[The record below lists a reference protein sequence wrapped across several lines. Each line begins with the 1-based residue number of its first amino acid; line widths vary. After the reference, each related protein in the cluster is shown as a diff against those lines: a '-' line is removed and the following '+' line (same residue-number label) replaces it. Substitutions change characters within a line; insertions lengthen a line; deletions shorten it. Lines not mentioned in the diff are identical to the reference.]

1 MLTGKQQ
8 QLLLYINK
16 HLTQNG
22 VAPSFEEMKRAVNLK
37 SKSGIHRLI
46 TSLEERG
53 FIKRLKHKARAMA
66 ITKSLGFD
74 KDNTNETNKSII
86 NYDDD
91 LNKETKE
98 PIKTI
103 KINSSLIIGEGAT
116 IKGVLIEENEITVK
130 GAVDGDIQCKNL
142 IVGKTGSI
150 KGKIKAD
157 TLYVEGSIEGE
168 INVKELLKLMSSS
181 YVSGKMSYGSLQINE
196 GGKLLGELEFKDK
209 NIIQEEF
216 KDWKTI

>member
-1 MLTGKQQ
+1 MS
-8 QLLLYINK
+8 LLK
-16 HLTQNG
+16 
-22 VAPSFEEMKRAVNLK
+22 LK
-37 SKSGIHRLI
+37 SKTEPLY
-46 TSLEERG
+46 
-53 FIKRLKHKARAMA
+53 
-66 ITKSLGFD
+66 
-74 KDNTNETNKSII
+74 TNKSIN

-91 LNKETKE
+91 LNKEIKE

-116 IKGVLIEENEITVK
+116 IKGEIIEENEITVN
-130 GAVDGDIQCKNL
+130 GSVDGDIQCKNL

>member
-1 MLTGKQQ
+1 MS
-8 QLLLYINK
+8 LLK
-16 HLTQNG
+16 
-22 VAPSFEEMKRAVNLK
+22 LK
-37 SKSGIHRLI
+37 SKTEPLHS
-46 TSLEERG
+46 
-53 FIKRLKHKARAMA
+53 
-66 ITKSLGFD
+66 
-74 KDNTNETNKSII
+74 NKSII
-86 NYDDD
+86 NSDDD
-91 LNKETKE
+91 LNKEIKE

-116 IKGVLIEENEITVK
+116 IKGEIIEENEITVN
-130 GAVDGDIQCKNL
+130 GSVDGDIQCKNL
-142 IVGKTGSI
+142 IVGNTGSI

-216 KDWKTI
+216 KLSLIHI

>member
-1 MLTGKQQ
+1 MS
-8 QLLLYINK
+8 LLK
-16 HLTQNG
+16 
-22 VAPSFEEMKRAVNLK
+22 LK
-37 SKSGIHRLI
+37 SKTEPLY
-46 TSLEERG
+46 
-53 FIKRLKHKARAMA
+53 
-66 ITKSLGFD
+66 
-74 KDNTNETNKSII
+74 TNKSII

-91 LNKETKE
+91 LNKEIE
-98 PIKTI
+98 ESIKTI

-116 IKGVLIEENEITVK
+116 IKGEIVEENEITVN

-168 INVKELLKLMSSS
+168 IIVKELLKLMSSS
-181 YVSGKMSYGSLQINE
+181 YVSGKMTYGSLQINE
-196 GGKLLGELEFKDK
+196 GGKLIGELEFKDK

>member
-1 MLTGKQQ
+1 MS
-8 QLLLYINK
+8 LLK
-16 HLTQNG
+16 
-22 VAPSFEEMKRAVNLK
+22 LK
-37 SKSGIHRLI
+37 SKTEPLHS
-46 TSLEERG
+46 
-53 FIKRLKHKARAMA
+53 
-66 ITKSLGFD
+66 
-74 KDNTNETNKSII
+74 NKSII

-91 LNKETKE
+91 LNKEIKE

-116 IKGVLIEENEITVK
+116 IKGEIIEENEITVN
-130 GAVDGDIQCKNL
+130 GSVDGDIQCKNL

-216 KDWKTI
+216 KEWKSL

>member
-1 MLTGKQQ
+1 MS
-8 QLLLYINK
+8 LLK
-16 HLTQNG
+16 
-22 VAPSFEEMKRAVNLK
+22 LK
-37 SKSGIHRLI
+37 SKMEPLY
-46 TSLEERG
+46 
-53 FIKRLKHKARAMA
+53 
-66 ITKSLGFD
+66 
-74 KDNTNETNKSII
+74 TNKSII

-91 LNKETKE
+91 LNKEIKE

-116 IKGVLIEENEITVK
+116 IKGEIIEENEITVN
-130 GAVDGDIQCKNL
+130 GSVDGDIQCKNL

-209 NIIQEEF
+209 NIIQEEC

>member
-1 MLTGKQQ
+1 MS
-8 QLLLYINK
+8 LLK
-16 HLTQNG
+16 
-22 VAPSFEEMKRAVNLK
+22 LK
-37 SKSGIHRLI
+37 SKTEPLY
-46 TSLEERG
+46 
-53 FIKRLKHKARAMA
+53 
-66 ITKSLGFD
+66 
-74 KDNTNETNKSII
+74 TNKSII
-86 NYDDD
+86 NHDDD
-91 LNKETKE
+91 FNKETKE

-116 IKGVLIEENEITVK
+116 IKGEIIEENEITVN
-130 GAVDGDIQCKNL
+130 GSVDGDIQCKNL

>member
-1 MLTGKQQ
+1 MS
-8 QLLLYINK
+8 LLK
-16 HLTQNG
+16 
-22 VAPSFEEMKRAVNLK
+22 LK
-37 SKSGIHRLI
+37 SKTEPLY
-46 TSLEERG
+46 
-53 FIKRLKHKARAMA
+53 
-66 ITKSLGFD
+66 
-74 KDNTNETNKSII
+74 TNKSII

-91 LNKETKE
+91 LNKEIKE

-116 IKGVLIEENEITVK
+116 IKGEIIEENEITVN
-130 GAVDGDIQCKNL
+130 GSVDGDIQCKNL

-168 INVKELLKLMSSS
+168 INIKELLKLMSSS

>member
-1 MLTGKQQ
+1 MS
-8 QLLLYINK
+8 LLKLKTKKEPLY
-16 HLTQNG
+16 
-22 VAPSFEEMKRAVNLK
+22 
-37 SKSGIHRLI
+37 
-46 TSLEERG
+46 
-53 FIKRLKHKARAMA
+53 
-66 ITKSLGFD
+66 
-74 KDNTNETNKSII
+74 TNKSII

-91 LNKETKE
+91 LNKEIKE

-103 KINSSLIIGEGAT
+103 KTNSSLIIGEGAT
-116 IKGVLIEENEITVK
+116 IKGEIIEENEITVN
-130 GAVDGDIQCKNL
+130 GSVDGDIQCKNL

>member
-1 MLTGKQQ
+1 MS
-8 QLLLYINK
+8 LLK
-16 HLTQNG
+16 
-22 VAPSFEEMKRAVNLK
+22 LK
-37 SKSGIHRLI
+37 SKTEPLY
-46 TSLEERG
+46 
-53 FIKRLKHKARAMA
+53 
-66 ITKSLGFD
+66 
-74 KDNTNETNKSII
+74 TNKSII

-116 IKGVLIEENEITVK
+116 IKGEIIEENEITVN
-130 GAVDGDIQCKNL
+130 GSVDGDIQCKNL

-157 TLYVEGSIEGE
+157 TLYVEGSIEGV
-168 INVKELLKLMSSS
+168 ISVKELLKLMSSS
-181 YVSGKMSYGSLQINE
+181 YVSGKISYGSLQINE

>member
-1 MLTGKQQ
+1 MS
-8 QLLLYINK
+8 LLK
-16 HLTQNG
+16 
-22 VAPSFEEMKRAVNLK
+22 LK
-37 SKSGIHRLI
+37 SKTEPLHL
-46 TSLEERG
+46 
-53 FIKRLKHKARAMA
+53 
-66 ITKSLGFD
+66 
-74 KDNTNETNKSII
+74 NKSII

-116 IKGVLIEENEITVK
+116 IKGEIIEENEITVN
-130 GAVDGDIQCKNL
+130 GSVDGDIQCKNL

>member
-1 MLTGKQQ
+1 MS
-8 QLLLYINK
+8 LLK
-16 HLTQNG
+16 
-22 VAPSFEEMKRAVNLK
+22 LK
-37 SKSGIHRLI
+37 SKTEPLY
-46 TSLEERG
+46 
-53 FIKRLKHKARAMA
+53 
-66 ITKSLGFD
+66 
-74 KDNTNETNKSII
+74 TNKSII

-91 LNKETKE
+91 LNKEIQE

-116 IKGVLIEENEITVK
+116 IKGEIIEENEITVN
-130 GAVDGDIQCKNL
+130 GSVDGDIQCKNL